1 MFFSFLSTPFS
12 LLSLRNKVQLLI
24 NRDPVAELSLCCIS
38 VPSTATC
45 LSWAAVSFALG
56 ALALPHPPHGSY
68 RGLMHCSGGCERCV
82 SCHYFFPLSKMVI
95 LLIRNILPYR
105 RYRTTIFTTIHNE
118 FHTFGE
124 GTACFSSSFFL
135 SILIFFPHVS
145 VGALT
150 QITARYSDNSPGT
163 RPRRGA
169 FLVVKA
175 LP

>member
-1 MFFSFLSTPFS
+1 MLSCPCAVFLCSAQLPVCPGQQFP
-12 LLSLRNKVQLLI
+12 LLWERWRFPTRPTAPTEV
-24 NRDPVAELSLCCIS
+24 PCI
-38 VPSTATC
+38 
-45 LSWAAVSFALG
+45 AVG
-56 ALALPHPPHGSY
+56 AVNDASPAII
-68 RGLMHCSGGCERCV
+68 
-82 SCHYFFPLSKMVI
+82 FFPLQKMVI

-105 RYRTTIFTTIHNE
+105 KYRTTIFTTIHNE

-150 QITARYSDNSPGT
+150 HITARYSDNSPGT